1 MYKRQIVNSTSNVHY
16 WLYAPGE
23 KANRWEEF
31 YAAGE
36 MAIAW
41 DNLGDLSRYKS
52 QEEIIE
58 KLAEHSEHERR
69 QTNNSRACYEFA
81 SVLKKGDVVIVK
93 KGSWNYV
100 GWGIV
105 ESDYFYDESRSDYQ
119 HVRKVRWCARGSWTE
134 KLHRLVLKTLT
145 DITKYPDY
153 VERLVAQIG
162 IDIDQKRTGP
172 SEVTS
177 NLNPLNTILF
187 GPPGTGK
194 TYNTVNKALEI
205 IDPSFMSTYPDRSAL
220 KGRFD
225 ELVNAGQICFT
236 TFHQSMSYEDFIEGI
251 KPTTETQGGSLGY
264 EVRDGV
270 FKNFSETARSNWEAH
285 TKGERNKLTFD
296 EAWNRFYEEW
306 EEHPSMQ
313 INTARKHFTITSI
326 GTSTIGFRKANGDMS
341 HSLSRSTL
349 RDLFYGNRSMISGLS
364 TYYTG
369 LLDKLRSYSGTSH
382 STPLKNFVFI
392 IDEINRGNVS
402 QIFGELITLIEDSK
416 RLGAPEHLT
425 ATLPYSG
432 DEFGVP
438 PNLYILGT
446 MNTADRSVEALD
458 TALRR
463 RFSFTE
469 MPPVYT
475 LPELQR
481 TLHGVNLAELLR
493 TINMRIEKLLDRDH
507 LIGHSYFL
515 EARSD
520 LRSVFQNKIM
530 PLLQEYFFGDYGK
543 IGLVLGGGF
552 VERVQHARGGNVFA
566 EFDYDEASD
575 LADRLV
581 YRLHTP
587 DSMSQAEFDQALRQL
602 MG

>member
-1 MYKRQIVNSTSNVHY
+1 
-16 WLYAPGE
+16 
-23 KANRWEEF
+23 
-31 YAAGE
+31 
-36 MAIAW
+36 
-41 DNLGDLSRYKS
+41 
-52 QEEIIE
+52 
-58 KLAEHSEHERR
+58 
-69 QTNNSRACYEFA
+69 
-81 SVLKKGDVVIVK
+81 
-93 KGSWNYV
+93 
-100 GWGIV
+100 
-105 ESDYFYDESRSDYQ
+105 
-119 HVRKVRWCARGSWTE
+119 
-134 KLHRLVLKTLT
+134 
-145 DITKYPDY
+145 
-153 VERLVAQIG
+153 
-162 IDIDQKRTGP
+162 
-172 SEVTS
+172 
-177 NLNPLNTILF
+177 
-187 GPPGTGK
+187 
-194 TYNTVNKALEI
+194 
-205 IDPSFMSTYPDRSAL
+205 
-220 KGRFD
+220 
-225 ELVNAGQICFT
+225 
-236 TFHQSMSYEDFIEGI
+236 MSYEDFIEGI

-270 FKNFSETARSNWEAH
+270 FKNFSETVRSNWE
-285 TKGERNKLTFD
+285 ESKLDRAGITLFD
-296 EAWNRFYEEW
+296 DAWSAFIEEW
-306 EEHPSMQ
+306 ETDPTLQ
-313 INTARKHFTITSI
+313 IKTQRSSFTITDIRSKAI
-326 GTSTIGFRKANGDMS
+326 AFQKATGTSAHT
-341 HSLSRSTL
+341 LSINTL
-349 RDLFYGNRSMISGLS
+349 REFFYQTRPMTQHGLKS
-364 TYYTG
+364 YYQG
-369 LLDKLRSYSGTSH
+369 LLDKLRDYKVSSE

-438 PNLYILGT
+438 PNLYIGGT

-475 LPELQR
+475 LLGLQR

-520 LRSVFQNKIM
+520 LHSVFQNKIM

-587 DSMSQAEFDQALRQL
+587 DSMSPAEFDQALRQL